1 MLQRN
6 IEYWKYCESG
16 TKQINSADWRK
27 QRLPK
32 SCERVGAEKHAI
44 MKVKKASTLISCK
57 LSASAINNI
66 LGGVLTGV
74 TTSGAG
80 NATNPSCGCTCRYSA
95 DQKEWDTDSPD
106 DITSTYLWGT
116 TLASDN
122 AIYPNAPIA
131 PSVR

>member
-1 MLQRN
+1 
-6 IEYWKYCESG
+6 
-16 TKQINSADWRK
+16 
-27 QRLPK
+27 
-32 SCERVGAEKHAI
+32 
-44 MKVKKASTLISCK
+44 MKVKKASTLTSCK

-66 LGGVLTGV
+66 LGGVLVGV

-95 DQKEWDTDSPD
+95 DQREWDTESPD

-122 AIYPNAPIA
+122 VRSSSAPIA
-131 PSVR
+131 PQIR